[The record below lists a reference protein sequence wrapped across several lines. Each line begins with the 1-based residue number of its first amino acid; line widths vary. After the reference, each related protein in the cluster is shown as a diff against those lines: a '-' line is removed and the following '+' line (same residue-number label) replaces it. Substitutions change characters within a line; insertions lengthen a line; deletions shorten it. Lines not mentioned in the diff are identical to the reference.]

1 MADVAPTPETTS
13 ESANYIEQ
21 VQTFLVGNGV
31 DFVIKLVT
39 AFLIFYIGKKLA
51 KALTNLA
58 KKAMEKSKMD
68 EALVSFLGAMANIGL
83 MLIVIMAA
91 LSQLGVNMMGFGA
104 ILAAAGL
111 AIGLSLQGTLSNFAS
126 GVMIILFKPF
136 KIGDFVNVAGES
148 GVIEE
153 IHIFNTMMRTG
164 DNVQIIIPNGSVVGG
179 NITNFSAKETRRID
193 LIVGCGYE
201 DDIKAVKEH
210 LTDMV
215 TKHELILQDP
225 APVVAVHELG
235 DSCINFVVRPWVK
248 SADYWAVRWELTENI
263 KISFDEKGFS
273 IPYPQT
279 DVHVHRVES

>member
-1 MADVAPTPETTS
+1 MAETAS
-13 ESANYIEQ
+13 EASQQIDQ
-21 VQTFLVGNGV
+21 IKTFVVENGSE
-31 DFVIKLVT
+31 FVLKLIT
-39 AFLIFYIGKKLA
+39 AFLIFYIGKKVA
-51 KALTNLA
+51 GALTGLS
-58 KKAMEKSKMD
+58 KKAMIKGKVD
-68 EALVSFLGAMANIGL
+68 EALVSFLAALINIGL

-91 LSQLGVNMMGFGA
+91 LGQLGVNMMGFGA

-136 KIGDFVNVAGES
+136 KIGDFVSVAGET

-153 IHIFNTMMRTG
+153 IHIFNTMMKTG

-193 LIVGCGYE
+193 LVVGCGY
-201 DDIKAVKEH
+201 DDDLKAVKAH
-210 LTDMV
+210 LTEMV

-235 DSCINFVVRPWVK
+235 DSCINLVVRPWVK
-248 SADYWAVRWELTENI
+248 SSDYWAVRWELTENI
-263 KISFDEKGFS
+263 KTSFDEKGFS